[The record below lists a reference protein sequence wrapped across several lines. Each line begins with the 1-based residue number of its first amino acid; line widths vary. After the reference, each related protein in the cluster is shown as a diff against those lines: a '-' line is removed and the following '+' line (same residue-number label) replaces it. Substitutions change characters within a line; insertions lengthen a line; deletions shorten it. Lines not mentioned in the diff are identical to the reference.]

1 MLHFPGGFRWGSTTA
16 AHQIEGN
23 NVNTDWWARE
33 HAPGTTI
40 EEPSGDACDS
50 YHRYREDMQ
59 VLADAGLGMY
69 RFSLE
74 WARIEPEKGFVSRAE
89 LDHYRRMVDTA
100 RELGIEPMVTLHHF
114 TIPRW
119 FESDGGWLAPDA
131 VDRFAR
137 FTEAALPVLDGV
149 EWVCTIN
156 EPNMVAMFAGTD
168 PAAVDSG
175 AGAHTTMQA
184 FGQPAPNPRV
194 ADTLL
199 AAHRAARDVLGAAGP
214 FRSGWTVATQDFQ
227 PEPGCEEIARAYA
240 YPRDAWYLEAARG
253 DDWVGVQAYTRTKV
267 GADGPLPVPDDA
279 ETTLTGWEVYPGA
292 LEDGVRLAH
301 AMAPGVPVFVTEN
314 GIATA
319 DDARRIEYVRG
330 ALTGLHAA
338 IADGIRVEGYLY
350 WSLLDNY
357 EWGSYA
363 PTFGLVAVD
372 RETFVRAVR
381 PSASWLGEVARANA
395 VESSP

>member
-1 MLHFPGGFRWGSTTA
+1 
-16 AHQIEGN
+16 
-23 NVNTDWWARE
+23 
-33 HAPGTTI
+33 
-40 EEPSGDACDS
+40 
-50 YHRYREDMQ
+50 
-59 VLADAGLGMY
+59 
-69 RFSLE
+69 
-74 WARIEPEKGFVSRAE
+74 
-89 LDHYRRMVDTA
+89 
-100 RELGIEPMVTLHHF
+100 
-114 TIPRW
+114 
-119 FESDGGWLAPDA
+119 

>member
-1 MLHFPGGFRWGSTTA
+1 MLHFPEGFRWGSATA

-23 NVNTDWWARE
+23 NVSSDWWVRE

-40 EEPSGDACDS
+40 AEPSGDACDS

-59 VLADAGLGMY
+59 VLADAGLGTY

-119 FESDGGWLAPDA
+119 FDVDGGWFAPDA
-131 VDRFAR
+131 VDRFTR
-137 FTEAALPVLDGV
+137 FTETVLPVLDGV
-149 EWVCTIN
+149 ERICTIN
-156 EPNMVAMFAGTD
+156 EPNMVAMFAGDD
-168 PAAVDSG
+168 PAHDE
-175 AGAHTTMQA
+175 HTTLQA

-194 ADTLL
+194 AESLL
-199 AAHRAARDVLGAAGP
+199 AAHTTARDVLAAAGP

-227 PEPGCEEIARAYA
+227 PEPGCEELSRAYG

-253 DDWVGVQAYTRTKV
+253 DDWVGVQAYTRTKI
-267 GADGPLPVPDDA
+267 GPDGPLPVPDDV
-279 ETTLTGWEVYPGA
+279 EKTLTGWEYYPHA

-301 AMAPGVPVFVTEN
+301 AMAPGVPVIVTEN

-319 DDARRIEYVRG
+319 DDARRIDYTRA

-338 IADGIRVEGYLY
+338 IADGIPVEGYLC

-357 EWGSYA
+357 EWGSYG

-372 RETFVRAVR
+372 RETFVRTAK
-381 PSASWLGEVARANA
+381 PSARWLGEVARANA
-395 VESSP
+395 VEATAVEATA